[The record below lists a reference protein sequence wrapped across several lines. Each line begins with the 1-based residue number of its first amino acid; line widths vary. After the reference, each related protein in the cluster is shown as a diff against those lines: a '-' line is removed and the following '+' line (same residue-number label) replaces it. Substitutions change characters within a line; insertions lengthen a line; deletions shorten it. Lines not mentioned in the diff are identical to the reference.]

1 MRIFAQQILQMSDA
15 LGSEFGHAR
24 MGSARPRKGC
34 GKKAEMEKTVKGEA
48 AVGIQAEAAG
58 GHASQGIGQI
68 SAIGAALHNL
78 VRLRIRK
85 KTAAE
90 ASAETE
96 RVRRPGQG
104 MARSHMDAGIIRGL
118 SLFLDNPNARRRR

>member
-1 MRIFAQQILQMSDA
+1 MSDA
-15 LGSEFGHAR
+15 LASRIGHAR
-24 MGSARPRKGC
+24 MGSARSRKGY

-48 AVGIQAEAAG
+48 AVEIQAEAAG
-58 GHASQGIGQI
+58 SHASQGIGPI

-78 VRLRIRK
+78 VRLRARK
-85 KTAAE
+85 KIAAE

-96 RVRRPGQG
+96 QVRRPGQG
-104 MARSHMDAGIIRGL
+104 MARSPMDAGITRGL

>member
-1 MRIFAQQILQMSDA
+1 MSDA
-15 LGSEFGHAR
+15 LASRIGHAR
-24 MGSARPRKGC
+24 IGSARPRKGC
-34 GKKAEMEKTVKGEA
+34 GKKAEVEKTVKDEA

-58 GHASQGIGQI
+58 GHASRGIGQI

-78 VRLRIRK
+78 VRLRARK
-85 KTAAE
+85 KIAAE

-96 RVRRPGQG
+96 QVRRPGQG
-104 MARSHMDAGIIRGL
+104 MARSPMDAGITRGL

>member
-1 MRIFAQQILQMSDA
+1 
-15 LGSEFGHAR
+15 
-24 MGSARPRKGC
+24 
-34 GKKAEMEKTVKGEA
+34 MEKTVNGEA
-48 AVGIQAEAAG
+48 AVGLQPETVGA
-58 GHASQGIGQI
+58 HASQGIGKI

-78 VRLRIRK
+78 LHPRTRK
-85 KTAAE
+85 KIAAE

-104 MARSHMDAGIIRGL
+104 MARSPMDAGITGGL